1 MKELSGIFQLTY
13 FKSDLEKISEVLDDR
28 ISKLKN

>member
-28 ISKLKN
+28 ISK